1 MPDLLVYV
9 NISAVAWLV
18 GVVVGYLLGRVD
30 GLARSAAEDGDTLR
44 LEARQRPATR
54 PSAKQQAAALQINID
69 ETKFVAPISTAGMA
83 RNENVTLG
91 KTTEIAD
98 DINSSVSK
106 LAQLKG
112 K

>member
-1 MPDLLVYV
+1 MIVFL
-9 NISAVAWLV
+9 NIAAVAWLV
-18 GVVVGYLLGRVD
+18 GVVVGYLLGRLDVLTR
-30 GLARSAAEDGDTLR
+30 GSRSDHADPGPQSFIAKTRSG
-44 LEARQRPATR
+44 PA
-54 PSAKQQAAALQINID
+54 PAAARIAVSID
-69 ETKFVAPISTAGMA
+69 EKKFVAPINTSGMA
-83 RNENVTLG
+83 RNEKIELG